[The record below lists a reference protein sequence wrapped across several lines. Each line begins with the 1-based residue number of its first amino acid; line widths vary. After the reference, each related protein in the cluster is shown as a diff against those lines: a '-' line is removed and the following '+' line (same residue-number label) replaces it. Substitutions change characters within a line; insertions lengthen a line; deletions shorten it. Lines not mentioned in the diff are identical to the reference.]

1 MDSKVFLRNRE
12 QGQYYAGPTGWSRN
26 SSAAYDFSSV
36 ESASKFANSQKL
48 VDLEVVLHYDDPV
61 CELVLPVRQ
70 KR

>member
-12 QGQYYAGPTGWSRN
+12 KGQYYAGSTGWSRN
-26 SSAAYDFSSV
+26 SSAAHDFSSV

-48 VDLEVVLHYDDPV
+48 ADMEVVLHYDDPI